1 MFRNRGIARISRRPH
16 QNHSIKIVCSAVI
29 AASVFGW
36 IATAWYFSNQIIKP
50 EHEPAAFAETVKNIA
65 TSTEGVPIVSLVRS
79 SATAKAGRWGL
90 VWQGGS
96 AMLGNI
102 IAETPDQV
110 DRMLISGNVPR
121 LGTRASMSGTYSPDP
136 MAALGLSFSEVA
148 IPTELGPAPAW
159 LIPADPKAEAG
170 LSAATWAITVHGSS
184 ADRKQSLKFVPVLH
198 RAGLSVLDI
207 TYRNDIGA
215 PRSSDGLMHL
225 GESEWRDL
233 DAAVRA
239 AYSMGAKHI
248 VLYGGSMG
256 GAIVLQFLANSPFAD
271 RVSAV
276 LLEAPMLSVP
286 RMIDNLGRVH
296 HMPAPL
302 TWTALQLTNWRLGF
316 DVHRIDALRFPLKVH
331 PPTLVLQDM
340 ADHVMPLSAA
350 HDFVSSSAQQGW
362 FVQYAEFPKAGHGET
377 WNSDPERC
385 EMLMNEFLQ
394 ASLHS
399 GPTVFPK

>member
-1 MFRNRGIARISRRPH
+1 M
-16 QNHSIKIVCSAVI
+16 CSAVI
-29 AASVFGW
+29 AASVLGW
-36 IATAWYFSNQIIKP
+36 VATAWYFSNQIIKP
-50 EHEPAAFAETVKNIA
+50 EHGPAAFAETVRSIT
-65 TSTEGVPIVSLVRS
+65 TSAEGVPIVSLVRS
-79 SATAKAGRWGL
+79 PATAKPGRWGL

-110 DRMLISGNVPR
+110 DRMLLSGNVPR
-121 LGTRASMSGTYSPDP
+121 VGTRAGMSGTYSPDP

-170 LSAATWAITVHGSS
+170 LSADTWIITVHGSS

-215 PRSSDGLMHL
+215 PRASDGLMHL
-225 GESEWRDL
+225 GESEWWDL
-233 DAAVRA
+233 DDAVRT

-256 GAIVLQFLANSPFAD
+256 GAIVLQFLANSTLAD

-276 LLEAPMLSVP
+276 ILEAPMLSVP
-286 RMIDNLGRVH
+286 RMIDNLGHVH

-302 TWTALQLTNWRLGF
+302 TWTALKLTNWRLGF
-316 DVHRIDALRFPLKVH
+316 DVQRIDVLRFPLKVH
-331 PPTLVLQDM
+331 PPTLILQDM
-340 ADHVMPLSAA
+340 ADRVMPLSAA
-350 HDFVSSSAQQGW
+350 RDYVSSSAENGW
-362 FVQYAEFPKAGHGET
+362 EIRYAEFPNAGHGET
-377 WNSDPERC
+377 WNTDADRC
-385 EMLMNEFLQ
+385 ERLISAFLRNTQ
-394 ASLHS
+394 SDN
-399 GPTVFPK
+399 

>member
-1 MFRNRGIARISRRPH
+1 M
-16 QNHSIKIVCSAVI
+16 SA
-29 AASVFGW
+29 
-36 IATAWYFSNQIIKP
+36 
-50 EHEPAAFAETVKNIA
+50 
-65 TSTEGVPIVSLVRS
+65 
-79 SATAKAGRWGL
+79 
-90 VWQGGS
+90 
-96 AMLGNI
+96 
-102 IAETPDQV
+102 
-110 DRMLISGNVPR
+110 
-121 LGTRASMSGTYSPDP
+121 GTW
-136 MAALGLSFSEVA
+136 V
-148 IPTELGPAPAW
+148 
-159 LIPADPKAEAG
+159 
-170 LSAATWAITVHGSS
+170 ITVHGSS

-225 GESEWRDL
+225 GEAEWRDL

-256 GAIVLQFLANSPFAD
+256 GAIVLQFLANSPLAD

-286 RMIDNLGRVH
+286 RMIDNLGYVH

-331 PPTLVLQDM
+331 PPTLMLQDM
-340 ADHVMPLSAA
+340 ADRVMPLSAA
-350 HDFVSSSAQQGW
+350 REFVSNSARQGW
-362 FVQYAEFPKAGHGET
+362 HISYSEFPNAGHGET
-377 WNSDPERC
+377 WNRDPERC
-385 EMLMNEFLQ
+385 EMLMKEFLQ

-399 GPTVFPK
+399 GPTVFPKQ

>member
-1 MFRNRGIARISRRPH
+1 
-16 QNHSIKIVCSAVI
+16 
-29 AASVFGW
+29 
-36 IATAWYFSNQIIKP
+36 
-50 EHEPAAFAETVKNIA
+50 
-65 TSTEGVPIVSLVRS
+65 
-79 SATAKAGRWGL
+79 
-90 VWQGGS
+90 
-96 AMLGNI
+96 
-102 IAETPDQV
+102 
-110 DRMLISGNVPR
+110 
-121 LGTRASMSGTYSPDP
+121 
-136 MAALGLSFSEVA
+136 
-148 IPTELGPAPAW
+148 
-159 LIPADPKAEAG
+159 
-170 LSAATWAITVHGSS
+170 VHGSS

-256 GAIVLQFLANSPFAD
+256 GAIVLKFLANSPLAD

-286 RMIDNLGRVH
+286 RMIDNLGYVH

-331 PPTLVLQDM
+331 PPTLMLQDM
-340 ADHVMPLSAA
+340 ADRVMPLSAA
-350 HDFVSSSAQQGW
+350 REFVSNSARQGW
-362 FVQYAEFPKAGHGET
+362 AIEYSEFPNAGHGET

-385 EMLMNEFLQ
+385 EALIRRLLQ
-394 ASLHS
+394 TELPRS
-399 GPTVFPK
+399 TT

>member
-1 MFRNRGIARISRRPH
+1 M
-16 QNHSIKIVCSAVI
+16 CSAVI
-29 AASVFGW
+29 AALVLGW

-50 EHEPAAFAETVKNIA
+50 EHEPAAFAETVRNIT
-65 TSTEGVPIVSLVRS
+65 TSAEGVPIVSLVRS
-79 SATAKAGRWGL
+79 PATAKPGRWGL

-102 IAETPDQV
+102 TSETPDQV
-110 DRMLISGNVPR
+110 DRMLLSGDVPR
-121 LGTRASMSGTYSPDP
+121 QGTRASMSGTYSPDP

-170 LSAATWAITVHGSS
+170 LSAGTWVITVHGSS

-215 PRSSDGLMHL
+215 PRSPDGLMHL

-233 DAAVRA
+233 DAAVRT

-248 VLYGGSMG
+248 LLYGGSMG
-256 GAIVLQFLANSPFAD
+256 GAIVLQFLTNSHLAD
-271 RVSAV
+271 HISGV

-286 RMIDNLGRVH
+286 RMIDNLGYVH

-302 TWTALQLTNWRLGF
+302 TWTALKLTNWRLGF
-316 DVHRIDALRFPLKVH
+316 DVHQIDVLRFPLEVH
-331 PPTLVLQDM
+331 PPTLILQDM
-340 ADHVMPLSAA
+340 ADRVMPISAA
-350 HDFVSSSAQQGW
+350 RDFVSMSVKHGW
-362 FVQYAEFPKAGHGET
+362 ITQYAEFPNAGHGET
-377 WNSDPERC
+377 WNSDSDRC
-385 EMLMNEFLQ
+385 ERLISEFLRTK
-394 ASLHS
+394 A
-399 GPTVFPK
+399 GPEQVTAPKQ

>member
-1 MFRNRGIARISRRPH
+1 M
-16 QNHSIKIVCSAVI
+16 CSAVI
-29 AASVFGW
+29 AALVLGW
-36 IATAWYFSNQIIKP
+36 IAVAWYFSNQIIKP
-50 EHEPAAFAETVKNIA
+50 EHEPAAFAETVRSIT
-65 TSTEGVPIVSLVRS
+65 TSPKGVPIVSLVRS
-79 SATAKAGRWGL
+79 PATAKPGRWGL

-102 IAETPDQV
+102 TAETPDQV
-110 DRMLISGNVPR
+110 DRMLLSGNVPR
-121 LGTRASMSGTYSPDP
+121 PGTRARMSGTYSLDP
-136 MAALGLSFSEVA
+136 MAALGLSFAEVA

-170 LSAATWAITVHGSS
+170 LSAGTWAITVHGSS
-184 ADRKQSLKFVPVLH
+184 ADRKQSLKYVPVLH

-233 DAAVRA
+233 DAAVRT

-256 GAIVLQFLANSPFAD
+256 GAIVLQFLTNSSLAD
-271 RVSAV
+271 RVSGV
-276 LLEAPMLSVP
+276 ILEAPMLSVP
-286 RMIDNLGRVH
+286 RMIDNLGYVH

-302 TWTALQLTNWRLGF
+302 TWTALKLTNARLGF
-316 DVHRIDALRFPLKVH
+316 DVHRVDALRFPLRVH

-340 ADHVMPLSAA
+340 ADQVMPLSAA
-350 HDFVSSSAQQGW
+350 RDFVSLSARQGW
-362 FVQYAEFPKAGHGET
+362 FVQYAEFPNAGHGET
-377 WNSDPERC
+377 WNIDPERC

-399 GPTVFPK
+399 GSTASPK